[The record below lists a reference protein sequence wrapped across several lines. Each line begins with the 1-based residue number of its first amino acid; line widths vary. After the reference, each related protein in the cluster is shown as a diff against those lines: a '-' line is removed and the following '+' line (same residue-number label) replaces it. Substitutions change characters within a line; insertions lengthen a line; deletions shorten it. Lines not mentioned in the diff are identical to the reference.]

1 MLRTRLLLLLAGII
15 LSALLFLLPKVVV
28 DDEQGKSNISDQ
40 PKANEEEHN
49 DHEDENFHGSEQKD
63 ISPEIRKEI
72 NNLTELL
79 KNNSV
84 KEKSATFA
92 DSIAS
97 IYHSLGM
104 LDSVAKYRG
113 LAADNFPNEENLEF
127 AGLAY
132 YEAFGY
138 VTDDNKAKIF
148 GDNVRAYLGEILEN
162 HPERLD
168 LKTKIAMTYVS
179 SQNPMQGILL
189 LREVIESDPENEEAL
204 YNLGLLSRQ
213 SGQLDKAIER
223 FSKIVAI
230 NPDHIQARF
239 LLAVTYLDL
248 GENNKAKEQFEIVKR
263 TNDDPAVQATVDS
276 YLEKIN

>member
-1 MLRTRLLLLLAGII
+1 MTWDLVVFDEYHFGAWRETAKE
-15 LSALLFLLPKVVV
+15 LF
-28 DDEQGKSNISDQ
+28 EG
-40 PKANEEEHN
+40 EEEA
-49 DHEDENFHGSEQKD
+49 GS
-63 ISPEIRKEI
+63 P
-72 NNLTELL
+72 
-79 KNNSV
+79 
-84 KEKSATFA
+84 
-92 DSIAS
+92 
-97 IYHSLGM
+97 H
-104 LDSVAKYRG
+104 
-113 LAADNFPNEENLEF
+113 
-127 AGLAY
+127 
-132 YEAFGY
+132 
-138 VTDDNKAKIF
+138 
-148 GDNVRAYLGEILEN
+148 LGEILEN

-223 FSKIVAI
+223 FSKIVSI

-248 GENNKAKEQFEIVKR
+248 GESNKAKEQFEIVKR